1 MTTTNSSTMHNYNR
15 QQFISAYII
24 AALWSS
30 TDEEGEP
37 LDSGEYELSAEA
49 SDKLADY
56 AGLAFEAEL
65 ELIEQF
71 IEETK
76 TDWEQAGHSFWLSC
90 NGHGCGFFD
99 FNNSAAADLLDSMCD
114 QYGHYGAKYKGFD
127 LYIGDD
133 GLIHAH

>member
-1 MTTTNSSTMHNYNR
+1 MHNYNR

-71 IEETK
+71 IEETE
-76 TDWEQAGHSFWLSC
+76 TDYTQAGYSFWLSC
-90 NGHGCGFFD
+90 NGHGAGLFD
-99 FNNSAAADLLDSMCD
+99 FTDSHAALALDKKCD
-114 QYGHYGAKYKGFD
+114 QYGHYGAIYKGFD
-127 LYIGDD
+127 LYVGDD
-133 GLIHAH
+133 GVIYV

>member
-1 MTTTNSSTMHNYNR
+1 MYELYKQS
-15 QQFISAYII
+15 FINAYIT

-30 TDEEGEP
+30 TDESGWP
-37 LDSGEYELSAEA
+37 LDAIDASLSTTAHDTLYNYA
-49 SDKLADY
+49 LA
-56 AGLAFEAEL
+56 AFESEHGL
-65 ELIEQF
+65 FEQF

-99 FNNSAAADLLDSMCD
+99 FSNSAAADLLDSMCD

-127 LYIGDD
+127 LYVGDD